1 MTKKI
6 LKIVTISTL
15 LLGGLSFG
23 DELIP
28 DTKGNI
34 IDRAGKQR
42 MLSQRMVKDYFY
54 IAKGVNEL
62 NALKQMK
69 KSLVHFKR
77 TQRKLND
84 MITNAEIKN
93 LIAFVD
99 MNLKEFATLS
109 KEEYSIDNGTIMLD
123 LSESILEG
131 SDYVVK
137 ALTKGQKSNEI
148 INIAGKQRM
157 LSQRIAKYYI
167 AYQVGIKDDNTIAQ
181 MKASVKEFDDNL
193 KYLLKLKENTSEIT
207 TALKDVAHK
216 WGIVYKFYLNIEKGG
231 LPKIVFST
239 TDKITQKMDDI
250 VGMYVPLLKDK

>member
-1 MTKKI
+1 MIKKI

-15 LLGGLSFG
+15 LLGGLSVG
-23 DELIP
+23 DDILPNLQGKIV
-28 DTKGNI
+28 
-34 IDRAGKQR
+34 DRAGKQR

-54 IAKGVNEL
+54 VAKGVNEL
-62 NALKQMK
+62 NALKQLK
-69 KSLVHFKR
+69 KSFIHFKR

-84 MITNAEIKN
+84 VISDSEIKN

-109 KEEYSIDNGTIMLD
+109 KEKYTIDNGIIMLD

-137 ALTKGQKSNEI
+137 ALTKGEKSNEI
-148 INIAGKQRM
+148 INTAGKQRM

-167 AYQVGIKDDNTIAQ
+167 AYQVGIKDNNTIGQ

-193 KYLLKLKENTSEIT
+193 KYLLALKENTAQIT
-207 TALKDVAHK
+207 KKLKKVAMK
-216 WGIVYKFYLNIEKGG
+216 WAIVYKFYLNIEKGG

-239 TDKITQKMDDI
+239 TDKITKEMDDI
-250 VGMYVPLLKDK
+250 VALYVPIFKK